1 MRSEIKVTG
10 RFLIPPNADIVADDW
25 PLHITPEIIKLAMS
39 RLEKRG
45 KHGYHIVHLVPPA
58 SAEPAPPSH

>member
-1 MRSEIKVTG
+1 MHSEIKVTG

-45 KHGYHIVHLVPPA
+45 KQH
-58 SAEPAPPSH
+58 SAAA